1 MQSLPGVSKC
11 WTRCGIFESRRRN
24 EGLSLPRDGKS
35 SKSCLKADRVAPGGS
50 RFTGVPFGDAG
61 VTCWGW
67 MEQRVVAV
75 AERFALL
82 DPRLDECFACVQE
95 IHRRVSALECD
106 GLESLPAVGSQSVTQ
121 DAQQCLATDRKA
133 ASVESARIEETHTP
147 IDRVH
152 LPVAKTLFDAETSH
166 AEARELDAA
175 SDLDP
180 CDNAE
185 ETIAA
190 GERPGRELAN
200 ALEQRHCAQL
210 SPEPGV
216 AVQDA
221 GGHRPSPTVEGQQAA
236 GDLDLPSA
244 SSAGTGPAITLPD
257 VDSPTLEIALLF
269 LLGAAPPSAPPWPAL
284 PAGASALR
292 QDQLLDLLLIAD
304 YLQAPPNHAPAS

>member
-1 MQSLPGVSKC
+1 MLDPLRDLRDTATQRGTLASEGWQKFKKLSEDRS
-11 WTRCGIFESRRRN
+11 RCAR
-24 EGLSLPRDGKS
+24 
-35 SKSCLKADRVAPGGS
+35 CKAVAL
-50 RFTGVPFGDAG
+50 PFGDAG

-82 DPRLDECFACVQE
+82 DPRLDESFACVQE
-95 IHRRVSALECD
+95 IHRRVSALERD

-166 AEARELDAA
+166 AEDRELDAA

-180 CDNAE
+180 CENAE
-185 ETIAA
+185 EAIAA

-200 ALEQRHCAQL
+200 ALEQRHYAKL
-210 SPEPGV
+210 YPEAGV

-221 GGHRPSPTVEGQQAA
+221 GGHRPSPTVERQQAA

-269 LLGAAPPSAPPWPAL
+269 LLGPAPPSAPPWPAL

-292 QDQLLDLLLIAD
+292 QDQLLDLLLIAE